1 MSAAPAEQNPAGARQ
16 LFARHAHKDG
26 RSVAIVRAFA
36 YDDRCVVETEIF
48 PAQRGA
54 PRVPTGPFTFADPEQ
69 ARKFVAEI
77 VESLTYLGCDVR
89 AAQ

>member
-1 MSAAPAEQNPAGARQ
+1 MSAAAAVPQPAGARP
-16 LFARHAHKDG
+16 LFARHALRDG

-36 YDDRCVVETEIF
+36 YEDHCVVETEMF
-48 PAQRGA
+48 PSQPGGA
-54 PRVPTGPFTFADPEQ
+54 RTDAGPFTFADAEQ